1 MLFLLNTIFSTYNG
15 LLERNSIISWGR
27 SINNMFIHQFTQWW
41 CFQFRAITNRATMNI
56 HKFFISQALIPQVW
70 WLSCKES
77 GYLSLC
83 ESDVPSSRMTIP
95 FTHQQCL
102 SDPVSLHRC
111 QNLVWSVLLVLPFMT
126 VVECY
131 LIVSLIY
138 IP

>member
-1 MLFLLNTIFSTYNG
+1 
-15 LLERNSIISWGR
+15 
-27 SINNMFIHQFTQWW
+27 MFIYRFLYK
-41 CFQFRAITNRATMNI
+41 
-56 HKFFISQALIPQVW
+56 HKFFVSQALVPQVR

-77 GYLSLC
+77 GHLSLC

-111 QNLVWSVLLVLPFMT
+111 QNLVWSVLLVLAFMT

-138 IP
+138 ISLTAIDVVLNTTLLMEI